1 MKTAQN
7 LIADAMIDYAA
18 YVHQLKD
25 LVEMKDGPEKEAL
38 RKEQL
43 ATQKMLKGSLQGL
56 KDIGLGVQL
65 CEYLLDN

>member
-1 MKTAQN
+1 MKTAQK

-38 RKEQL
+38 REEQL